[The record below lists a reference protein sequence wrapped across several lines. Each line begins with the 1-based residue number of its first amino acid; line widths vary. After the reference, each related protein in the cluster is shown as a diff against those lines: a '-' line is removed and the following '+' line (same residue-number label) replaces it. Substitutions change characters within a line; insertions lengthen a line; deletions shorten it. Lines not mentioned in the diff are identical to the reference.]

1 MKKLWT
7 VLIILIQLNYS
18 IVGSMFKDSI
28 VDIVC
33 VDIENSFDQVAIFA
47 DARHT
52 SHTIEQKEDQNHHE
66 AVETSVVESEY
77 LANTSF
83 DLIAHIV
90 APATD
95 LAFSEYYLHH
105 LPSVFE
111 KINIPP
117 PRA

>member
-1 MKKLWT
+1 MQKFLT
-7 VLIILIQLNYS
+7 VLIILIQLNYA
-18 IVGSMFKDSI
+18 IVGSMFKDSMI
-28 VDIVC
+28 DIVC

-47 DARHT
+47 DAKH
-52 SHTIEQKEDQNHHE
+52 SIHAVESKEDANHQE
-66 AVETSVVESEY
+66 AVENSVVETEY
-77 LANTSF
+77 TDHTSF
-83 DLIAHIV
+83 DLIADIV